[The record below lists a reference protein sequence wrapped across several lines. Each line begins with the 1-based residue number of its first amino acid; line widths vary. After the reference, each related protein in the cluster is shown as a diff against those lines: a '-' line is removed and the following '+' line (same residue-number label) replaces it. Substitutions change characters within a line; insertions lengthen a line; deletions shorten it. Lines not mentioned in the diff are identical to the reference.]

1 MRLIYITL
9 PATKWHDGIF
19 NDDTAKSLAEK
30 GTSYGTVITTIHT
43 HDYVGIED
51 FTQESRIQS
60 VRGGGNSGRI
70 AVIVG
75 GTVGGTVGLAIF
87 GIIYYL
93 FRRRH
98 KQRCQSGPANFTTGR
113 TIRKQYQLIT
123 PFPKFTL
130 SDSPNAANSGLPTRS
145 INKMGMTPT
154 AQAISAANA
163 TVYSTDTPHSSVV
176 RGLESPERNIRLPVL
191 FPVLEG
197 TIGERRNDKLG
208 DYDLDLSMVEGPEIE
223 CRTPPSYSSVVSE
236 HRFCPGD
243 RASNPNL
250 SGTTLLQSSSIRDRN
265 HDSER

>member
-30 GTSYGTVITTIHT
+30 GTSYETVITTIHT

-51 FTQESRIQS
+51 FTQESRIRS
-60 VRGGGNSGRI
+60 SGGNSGKI
-70 AVIVG
+70 AVIIG

-93 FRRRH
+93 FRRWH
-98 KQRCQSGPANFTTGR
+98 KQRCQSGSVNFTTGR

-130 SDSPNAANSGLPTRS
+130 SDSPNAANSGPPTRS

-197 TIGERRNDKLG
+197 TIGERRNDELG

-250 SGTTLLQSSSIRDRN
+250 SGTTLLQSSPIRDRN